1 MGLRVLSR
9 RFLNLLTQAVP
20 PQHEIKY
27 LMNVSKNNNENP
39 QQKCYFGSTEAMRRK
54 ARSCICYC
62 LLFPGVDKGTF
73 GA

>member
-1 MGLRVLSR
+1 
-9 RFLNLLTQAVP
+9 
-20 PQHEIKY
+20 
-27 LMNVSKNNNENP
+27 MNVSKNNNENP
-39 QQKCYFGSTEAMRRK
+39 QQKCYFSSTEAMRRK